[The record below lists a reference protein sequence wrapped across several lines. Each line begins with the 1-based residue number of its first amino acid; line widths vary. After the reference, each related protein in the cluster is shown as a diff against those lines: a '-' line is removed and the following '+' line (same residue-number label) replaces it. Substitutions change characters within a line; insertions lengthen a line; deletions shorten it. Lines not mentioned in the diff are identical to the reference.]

1 MEKQAIVIWAP
12 RAKRQA
18 DLAIAYCLK
27 HFGKQAALNFID
39 KLEKNC
45 IRIKNNPLIG
55 TIEETFADR
64 DKEYRSLIEGHHKL
78 IYTQEGKRSIRIV
91 LWWDCR
97 QNPDKLRTSI
107 R

>member
-1 MEKQAIVIWAP
+1 M
-12 RAKRQA
+12 
-18 DLAIAYCLK
+18 
-27 HFGKQAALNFID
+27 
-39 KLEKNC
+39 
-45 IRIKNNPLIG
+45 G

>member
-1 MEKQAIVIWAP
+1 MEKQAKVIWAP

-78 IYTQEGKRSIRIV
+78 YIPKKENVPYVSYCCGIV
-91 LWWDCR
+91 VKTPI
-97 QNPDKLRTSI
+97 N
-107 R
+107 

>member
-1 MEKQAIVIWAP
+1 MMRLQQDVDMQLQEAWQMRLSTVSM
-12 RAKRQA
+12 
-18 DLAIAYCLK
+18 
-27 HFGKQAALNFID
+27 
-39 KLEKNC
+39 NC

>member
-1 MEKQAIVIWAP
+1 MTTIELQQWRESFIE
-12 RAKRQA
+12 R
-18 DLAIAYCLK
+18 Y
-27 HFGKQAALNFID
+27 LNKID
-39 KLEKNC
+39 C

-91 LWWDCR
+91 LLWDCR